1 MKNIAET
8 LRDEGQLKTLWEAIE
23 KAHIEEVF
31 EEKGPYTIFAPT
43 NDAFNKISSEELNEL
58 LNDPEEL
65 VNTLKYHVVPGKYTS
80 KDVAKMEKAT
90 SMSGED
96 VYVDTSKGVRVN
108 ESKIIKTDI
117 EGTNGIIHFIDTPL
131 TPKHHK

>member
-8 LRDEGQLKTLWEAIE
+8 LRDEGQLKTLWDAIE
-23 KAHIEEVF
+23 KADIEEII

-43 NDAFNKISSEELNEL
+43 NDAFNKIPSDELNEL
-58 LNDPEEL
+58 LGDHDKL
-65 VNTLKYHVVPGKYTS
+65 VNTLKYHIVPGKYTA

-96 VYVDTSKGVRVN
+96 ITVDTSSGVRVN
-108 ESKIIKTDI
+108 ESKVIKPDI
-117 EGTNGIIHFIDTPL
+117 EGSNGIIHFVDTPL
-131 TPKHHK
+131 IPKHHK

>member
-131 TPKHHK
+131 IPKHHK

>member
-23 KAHIEEVF
+23 KADIEEII

-43 NDAFNKISSEELNEL
+43 NDAFNKIPSDELNDL
-58 LNDPEEL
+58 LGNHDEL
-65 VNTLKYHVVPGKYTS
+65 VNTLKNHIVVGKYTS

-90 SMSGED
+90 SMSGEEIT
-96 VYVDTSKGVRVN
+96 VDTSNGVRVN
-108 ESKIIKTDI
+108 ESKVIKADI
-117 EGTNGIIHFIDTPL
+117 EGSNGIIHFVDSPL
-131 TPKHHK
+131 IPKHHK